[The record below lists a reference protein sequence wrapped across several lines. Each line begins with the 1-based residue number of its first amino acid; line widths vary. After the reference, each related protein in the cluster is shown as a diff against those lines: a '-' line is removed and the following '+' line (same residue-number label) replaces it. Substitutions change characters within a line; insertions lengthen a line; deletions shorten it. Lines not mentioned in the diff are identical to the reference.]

1 MRKIAYVAAT
11 AVVVVGLLVLL
22 WMKSGSSEDEAPIIV
37 KNGSIE
43 IETSDGQWK
52 DGDDAW
58 VNETTGKHNDKELWV
73 KVTSST
79 GTCRGVGQPIRV
91 QYSKSND
98 RAVFTTGGGFLRRHR
113 TRVGPQAVITYVDN
127 KHLRAGTAGDG
138 GHINAVQAR
147 SVTCTL
153 DADSSNVEI
162 SICSSQNAKACQ

>member
-1 MRKIAYVAAT
+1 MRKIVYVAA
-11 AVVVVGLLVLL
+11 AVVVVGLLALV
-22 WMKSGSSEDEAPIIV
+22 WMKSGSAEDEAPIIV

-43 IETSDGQWK
+43 IETTDGAWR

-58 VNETTGKHNDKELWV
+58 VNETTGKHNDKELWF

-98 RAVFTTGGGFLRRHR
+98 RAVFTTGGRFLAAPR
-113 TRVGPQAVITYVDN
+113 TRVSPQTIITFVDS
-127 KHLRAGTAGDG
+127 KHLRAGTPGDG

-147 SVTCTL
+147 SATCTI
-153 DADSSNVEI
+153 AAESSNVEI

>member
-1 MRKIAYVAAT
+1 VYVTAAI
-11 AVVVVGLLVLL
+11 VVVGLLAIL
-22 WMKSGSSEDEAPIIV
+22 WIRRGASEDEAPIIV

-43 IETSDGQWK
+43 IETVDGQWR

-58 VNETTGKHNDKELWV
+58 INETTGKHNDKELWV

-98 RAVFTTGGGFLRRHR
+98 RAVFTTGGSFLAQHR
-113 TRVGPQAVITYVDN
+113 TRVGPQGIITYVDG
-127 KHLRAGTAGDG
+127 KHLRVGTPGDG

-147 SVTCTL
+147 SATCTI
-153 DADSSNVEI
+153 APESSNVEI

>member
-1 MRKIAYVAAT
+1 MRKIVYVAG
-11 AVVVVGLLVLL
+11 AVVVVGLLAL
-22 WMKSGSSEDEAPIIV
+22 SCAGGASSDEAPIIV

-43 IETSDGQWK
+43 IETVDGQWR

-58 VNETTGKHNDKELWV
+58 VNETAGKHNDKELWV

-98 RAVFTTGGGFLRRHR
+98 RAVFTTGGSFLAPHR
-113 TRVGPQAVITYVDN
+113 TRVGPQTIITYVDS
-127 KHLRAGTAGDG
+127 KHLRAGTPGDA

-147 SVTCTL
+147 SATCTI
-153 DADSSNVEI
+153 AAESSNVEI
-162 SICSSQNAKACQ
+162 SICSSQTAKACQ

>member
-1 MRKIAYVAAT
+1 MRKIAYVTA
-11 AVVVVGLLVLL
+11 AVVVVGLLALL

-43 IETSDGQWK
+43 IETVDGQWS

-58 VNETTGKHNDKELWV
+58 VNETAGKHNDKELWV

-98 RAVFTTGGGFLRRHR
+98 RAVFTTGGSFLAPHR
-113 TRVGPQAVITYVDN
+113 TRVGPQTIITYVDS
-127 KHLRAGTAGDG
+127 KHLRAGTPGDA

-147 SVTCTL
+147 SATCTI
-153 DADSSNVEI
+153 AAESSNVEI
-162 SICSSQNAKACQ
+162 SICSSQTAKACQ